1 MVDSWLIAG
10 QVIVSPRGGGP
21 DPPDSPGQSTSGLP
35 EGAML
40 ALLGPWD
47 DHRIGGTVGD
57 PSCHQ
62 GVLGPCREGHGAY
75 EEPGVL
81 VQEDLGSQEN
91 GLEESGCLGFGPE
104 HPFGY
109 SWCLPIG

>member
-1 MVDSWLIAG
+1 
-10 QVIVSPRGGGP
+10 
-21 DPPDSPGQSTSGLP
+21 
-35 EGAML
+35 ML

-47 DHRIGGTVGD
+47 GHRIGVTAGD

-62 GVLGPCREGHGAY
+62 GVLGPCREGHVAY

-81 VQEDLGSQEN
+81 VQEDLGNQES

-104 HPFGY
+104 HPFGW
-109 SWCLPIG
+109 S

>member
-1 MVDSWLIAG
+1 MLRACGSVVLVRGYLLFSASFA
-10 QVIVSPRGGGP
+10 VSATHFHLMGR
-21 DPPDSPGQSTSGLP
+21 P
-35 EGAML
+35 EGAT
-40 ALLGPWD
+40 LGPWD
-47 DHRIGGTVGD
+47 GHRIGVKAGD

-81 VQEDLGSQEN
+81 VQEDLGSQES

-109 SWCLPIG
+109 SWRRVL